1 MNFAHKV
8 KMNLQCRGNSIV
20 APVTAMQGDS
30 GRILELALLDG
41 QTPWEPPEGAR
52 VQVGYTRAD
61 GTPWTYDKLPN
72 GDDAGSIEGNV
83 VRVTIAPEV
92 LSKPGKIPMAVTLIS
107 GDTQIST
114 FPVMLQVTARP
125 GYGGGEIDPGG
136 TAPTYTVEVE
146 VT

>member
-1 MNFAHKV
+1 MQTKTKITMN
-8 KMNLQCRGNSIV
+8 V
-20 APVTAMQGDS
+20 AKQGITPLIYAMQGDQHS
-30 GRILELALLDG
+30 RSIEITLVSDG
-41 QTPWEPPEGAR
+41 VPWSPPEGAS
-52 VQVGYTRAD
+52 VQVGYTGAD
-61 GTPWTYDKLPN
+61 GAQLTYTKRPN
-72 GDDAGSIEGNV
+72 GDPAGSIAGNV
-83 VRVTIAPEV
+83 VSVTIAPQV
-92 LSKPGKIPMAVTLIS
+92 LTRPGKIPMTVTLIS